1 MQTSY
6 LRQRTNISVTEST
19 WKTCPK
25 QQHIPASQKREGHIV
40 LWHPVTACP
49 DNKTARTWLNRGI
62 PTAWA
67 IWSCQYLT
75 YKRLRCLNYTTVW
88 VQDCINRTAPSQR
101 IRHLKKSD
109 FFFTNVKPVEDI
121 GSCQHT
127 FQRGGVWPIVFA
139 TLIHA
144 RGSHVDHN
152 DRFQFFD
159 TLWRSRTI
167 TNGTHPCNSTI
178 NKCWIIW

>member
-75 YKRLRCLNYTTVW
+75 YNLRKDRGASATPRFGYKIVSIEQHS
-88 VQDCINRTAPSQR
+88 VNRFAMRWSVSSNIT
-101 IRHLKKSD
+101 
-109 FFFTNVKPVEDI
+109 PVEDI

-152 DRFQFFD
+152 SRFQFFD